1 MKKLECE
8 KTRLILAL
16 HQVNNLTILLE
27 DNEYKQF
34 MYSHLIPM
42 KYELQRQLNNL
53 TNTSPYTTIE
63 EEFT

>member
-16 HQVNNLTILLE
+16 HQVNNLTQLLE
-27 DNEYKQF
+27 DNEYKTF

-63 EEFT
+63 E

>member
-8 KTRLILAL
+8 QTRLILAL
-16 HQVNNLTILLE
+16 HQVNNLTHLLE
-27 DNEYKQF
+27 DNEYKTF

-63 EEFT
+63 E

>member
-8 KTRLILAL
+8 QTRLILAL
-16 HQVNNLTILLE
+16 HQVDNLTKLLE
-27 DNEYKQF
+27 DNEYKTF

-63 EEFT
+63 E